1 MKELAEYLKSER
13 TRRGLTLGDI
23 SQKARISVD
32 MLEVL
37 EQGDCERIGTA
48 LLIRGFIR
56 SYCDALGVD
65 SDPLLEQYSAKI
77 LACDQQEE
85 SIKRYRKWSKPI
97 QGSRR
102 LGFLALLVL
111 CGSMVGALYGGIWI
125 YNNKIRMA
133 EYTGATMV
141 YPQQEFPP
149 DLPKEARSQPERVKM
164 AAKREVKPEAVV
176 APAVPVTPPASVA
189 AKAASPDVAPVK
201 EPRVLDAQPPAGNS
215 RELPEDPSAPQNG
228 NRSVVLAGDADHDD
242 SLKAPPK
249 PLVHRFEAEA
259 EQKTWIQVK
268 TDDNKT
274 YSVMMQPGDKQEW
287 ETKEGMHVVVGNAG
301 GVRMKWDG
309 DPIGTDGKPGQV
321 LRFRLPDFRF
331 AEKPKPR

>member
-32 MLEVL
+32 MLEIL
-37 EQGDCERIGTA
+37 EQGDYERIGTA

-56 SYCDALGVD
+56 SYCDAMDVD
-65 SDPLLEQYSAKI
+65 AGPLLEQYSAKI

-85 SIKRYRKWSKPI
+85 NIKRYRQWSKSI
-97 QGSRR
+97 QGRKR
-102 LGFLALLVL
+102 LGFLGLLIL
-111 CGSMVGALYGGIWI
+111 CGSMVAGLYGGIWT

-133 EYTGATMV
+133 EFTGTTMV
-141 YPQQEFPP
+141 LPQQDFPP
-149 DLPKEARSQPERVKM
+149 DLPKEARSRPERVNPV
-164 AAKREVKPEAVV
+164 AKREVKPETVV
-176 APAVPVTPPASVA
+176 PPVAPVTPTTPVA
-189 AKAASPDVAPVK
+189 AKSAPPVVAEVQ
-201 EPRVLDAQPPAGNS
+201 EAREMDAQPPAGDA
-215 RELPEDPSAPQNG
+215 RGLPEDSSDPRNG
-228 NRSVVLAGDADHDD
+228 NRSVVLAGDVDQDD
-242 SLKAPPK
+242 SLKASPK
-249 PLVHRFEAEA
+249 PLVHRFQAEA

-287 ETKEGMHVVVGNAG
+287 ETKEGMQVVVGNAG